1 MEGQKHSALFR
12 RLDRANSELLASYNK
27 LEEFVEKRIEGEAKH
42 KISEWI
48 NAEKSFHFDLENE
61 FYFDEGF
68 RARIV
73 ELFEEIS
80 HLLQLDPELNSKVGY
95 HLSVVKYYN
104 DIIELVSKEISG
116 DYELEL

>member
-12 RLDRANSELLASYNK
+12 RLDRANSELKESYIK
-27 LEEFVEKRIEGEAKH
+27 LEEFVEKRIQGDAKS
-42 KISEWI
+42 KILDWI
-48 NAEKSFHFDLENE
+48 KAERSFHFDLDNE

-73 ELFEEIS
+73 ELFEDVS
-80 HLLQLDPELNSKVGY
+80 HLLQLDSELNSKVGY

-104 DIIELVSKEISG
+104 DVIELVSEEISG

>member
-1 MEGQKHSALFR
+1 MKGQKHSALFR
-12 RLDRANSELLASYNK
+12 RLDRANSELLESYKK
-27 LEEFVEKRIEGEAKH
+27 LEEFIDKRVEGDAKE
-42 KISEWI
+42 KIKDWI
-48 NAEKSFHFDLENE
+48 KAEKSFHFDLENE

-73 ELFEEIS
+73 ELFEDVS
-80 HLLQLDPELNSKVGY
+80 HYFMLDSELNSKVGY